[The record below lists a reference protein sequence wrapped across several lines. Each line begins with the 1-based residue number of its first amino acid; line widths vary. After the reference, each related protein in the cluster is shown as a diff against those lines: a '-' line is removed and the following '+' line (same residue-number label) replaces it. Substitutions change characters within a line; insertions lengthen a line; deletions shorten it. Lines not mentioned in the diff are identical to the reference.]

1 MSATP
6 TTLQGNRKKIDKMNK
21 TEVQEEVKIHRK
33 NEAQYK
39 ENITNLR
46 KEINE
51 IKEELKELRL
61 LKEKYSPQD
70 NLTTRMIAIEK
81 RIAEQEQYSRRETV
95 LVFLITPTMESSRT
109 QLSKHSTK
117 RESKWQKEAFMQYK
131 DCKTKKW

>member
-21 TEVQEEVKIHRK
+21 TGVQEEVKIHRK

-51 IKEELKELRL
+51 IKEELKELRSI
-61 LKEKYSPQD
+61 KKNTENKK
-70 NLTTRMIAIEK
+70 NIEN
-81 RIAEQEQYSRRETV
+81 
-95 LVFLITPTMESSRT
+95 
-109 QLSKHSTK
+109 
-117 RESKWQKEAFMQYK
+117 
-131 DCKTKKW
+131 